1 MSLLSSRFSLYLGS
15 GRLGRARSSSF
26 SRRIHGSSSPFG
38 GTSPFRIL
46 PWTGIAQFTTTLTF
60 TSATKFLGK
69 ILLGHLR
76 KQFGLIVRSQH
87 LDLIDRNRVQESLD
101 STEDAAESPGC
112 VDQVQ
117 LTQTFGVVVLRNGG
131 GLTDVSI
138 NRRDAGDSDA
148 LEVHDGAAGFE

>member
-15 GRLGRARSSSF
+15 GRLSGCRSSSF
-26 SRRIHGSSSPFG
+26 SRSSPLG
-38 GTSPFRIL
+38 RTSPFRIL
-46 PWTGIAQFTTTLTF
+46 PWTSIAQFTTTLTF
-60 TSATKFLGK
+60 TSTTKLLWQM
-69 ILLGHLR
+69 LLGHLR

-87 LDLIDRNRVQESLD
+87 LDLVDRNRVQESLD
-101 STEDAAESPGC
+101 SVEDAAESPGC

-138 NRRDAGDSDA
+138 DRRDAGDSDA